1 MHGHLNNNP
10 SNEEEVHTMP
20 QTSHPISSDQEHAV
34 LTVLSV
40 ADVAEYL
47 CVGKN
52 RVYELLNTGKLKGF
66 RIGVAWKISQVA
78 LEAYILDAS
87 KL

>member
-1 MHGHLNNNP
+1 
-10 SNEEEVHTMP
+10 MP

-78 LEAYILDAS
+78 LEAIFWTLQN
-87 KL
+87 

>member
-20 QTSHPISSDQEHAV
+20 QTSHPISSEQEHAV
-34 LTVLSV
+34 LTILSV

-47 CVGKN
+47 GIGKN
-52 RVYELLNTGKLKGF
+52 RVYELLNTGRLKGF
-66 RIGVAWKISQVA
+66 RIGITWKISQVA

>member
-1 MHGHLNNNP
+1 
-10 SNEEEVHTMP
+10 MP

-52 RVYELLNTGKLKGF
+52 RVYELLNAGKLKGF
-66 RIGVAWKISQVA
+66 RIGITWKISQIA
-78 LEAYILDAS
+78 LETYILNAS